1 MTFSKRIL
9 VLSDSHGASLSSLLM
24 RAESMGAFNAVI
36 HLGDGFYDLD
46 PYTAELPTIYQ
57 VGGNCD
63 FMRGE
68 KEILIPDFGPM
79 ILATHGHCYAVKSGL
94 SALEYHAR
102 EVGAKAAL
110 FGHTHRPMQEDRGG
124 LLLLNPG
131 AAYDG
136 HFAILCIDNHGEML
150 AQMY

>member
-1 MTFSKRIL
+1 MFTKKIL
-9 VLSDSHGASLSSLLM
+9 VLSDSHGYPLSSLLM
-24 RAESMGAFNAVI
+24 RAESMGKLDAVI

-46 PYTAELPTIYQ
+46 PYAAELPVIYQ

-63 FMRGE
+63 FLRGE
-68 KEILIPDFGPM
+68 KEIFIPDFGSV
-79 ILATHGHCYAVKSGL
+79 ILATHGHCYGVKSGL

-102 EVGAKAAL
+102 DMGAKAAL

-131 AAYDG
+131 AACDG
-136 HFAILCIDNHGEML
+136 HFAVLLIDSSGQML